1 MPETTAV
8 RETAAVIDIGSGAV
22 RMVVAEFG
30 PGAPI
35 RRLENLSQPVRL
47 GKDVFTTG
55 RISAPVMRETI
66 DILRNFKG
74 VADSYGVK
82 RLHAI
87 ATSAVRE
94 AANRDN
100 FVDRAFLTAGIDVEV
115 VEGTEENRLDLL
127 AVESALEDKLQMGK
141 KNCLIME
148 VGCGA
153 TEVMVLTKGKV
164 ELTRTLP
171 IGSLRLPERLS
182 AGRGDAGVMGR
193 VVKRAVHAM
202 AEDARRE
209 YDLAQ
214 VDTLIVLGSDM
225 RLAARQIAGR
235 KDVRPAGTDGTSDT
249 VGGGEPQGDHT
260 VIAVKDFIEFTRA
273 LAKVPP
279 EELAAKYSIAFAD
292 AETLY
297 PSLLIS
303 TCFLAETKVESL
315 VVPMVSIRDGL
326 LLEMAQLSSGG
337 RRTDV
342 SRQVSNSA
350 RSLGRK
356 YRYDE
361 PHALDV
367 AALSLK
373 LFDLLKE
380 EHGLGPRER
389 MLLEASAVLHDIGI
403 YISPTSHHK
412 HSFYLVNAS
421 EIFGLRKSDRD
432 IVSNVVRY
440 HRRSLPKPT
449 HTAYMSLP
457 RPDRTVVAKLAAI
470 LRVAD
475 ALDNPHQQKIQDF
488 SLDKAADSYTL
499 WVGPEAGDVSLERQA
514 VQGKGDMFAEVF
526 GAAVVLKQRS
536 A

>member
-1 MPETTAV
+1 MPETAAAKQ
-8 RETAAVIDIGSGAV
+8 TAAVIDIGSGAV

-30 PGAPI
+30 PQASI
-35 RRLENLSQPVRL
+35 RRLESLSQPVRL
-47 GKDVFTTG
+47 GRDVFTTG
-55 RISAPVMRETI
+55 RISASVMRETI
-66 DILRNFKG
+66 EILRNFKTA
-74 VADSYGVK
+74 ADTYGVK
-82 RLHAI
+82 KMHAI
-87 ATSAVRE
+87 ATAAVRE

-100 FVDRAFLTAGIDVEV
+100 FVDKAFLLAGIDVEV

-127 AVESALEDKLQMGK
+127 AVESALEDKLQIQK

-153 TEVMVLTKGKV
+153 TEIIVMTKGKV

-171 IGSLRLPERLS
+171 IGSIRLPERLVP
-182 AGRGDAGVMGR
+182 GRSEPAVIQR

-209 YDLAQ
+209 YDLGQ
-214 VDTLIVLGSDM
+214 VDTFIALGSDM
-225 RLAARQIAGR
+225 RLAARQIAG
-235 KDVRPAGTDGTSDT
+235 AGAA
-249 VGGGEPQGDHT
+249 EQDHT
-260 VIAVKDFIEFTRA
+260 MLSVKDFLDFGKP

-279 EELAAKYSIAFAD
+279 EELAAKYGIAFAD

-297 PSLLIS
+297 PAILIS
-303 TCFLAETKVESL
+303 TCFLSETKVESL

-326 LLEMAQLSSGG
+326 LLEMSQLASGG
-337 RRTDV
+337 KRTDV
-342 SRQVSNSA
+342 SRQVTSSA

-361 PHALDV
+361 PHALAV
-367 AALSLK
+367 AAAALK
-373 LFDLLKE
+373 LFELLKA

-389 MLLEASAVLHDIGI
+389 MLLETSAILHDIGI

-412 HSFYLVNAS
+412 HSAYLINAS
-421 EIFGLRKSDRD
+421 EVFGLRKSDRD

-457 RPDRTVVAKLAAI
+457 RTDRTVVAKLSAL

-475 ALDNPHQQKIQDF
+475 ALDNPHQQKVQDF
-488 SLDKAADSYTL
+488 TLDKAQDSYTL

-514 VQGKGDMFAEVF
+514 VQSKGDMFAEIF
-526 GAAVVLKQRS
+526 GPIALKQRS
-536 A
+536 S

>member
-1 MPETTAV
+1 MPEAAAV

-35 RRLENLSQPVRL
+35 RRLETLSQPVRL

-214 VDTLIVLGSDM
+214 VDTLIALGSDM
-225 RLAARQIAGR
+225 RLAARQI
-235 KDVRPAGTDGTSDT
+235 
-249 VGGGEPQGDHT
+249 GGEPQGDHT
-260 VIAVKDFIEFTRA
+260 VIAAKDFIEFTRA
-273 LAKVPP
+273 LAKVPA

-457 RPDRTVVAKLAAI
+457 RPDRTVVAKLAAV

>member
-1 MPETTAV
+1 MPETAAAKQTAAK
-8 RETAAVIDIGSGAV
+8 ETAAVIDIGSGAV
-22 RMVVAEFG
+22 RMVVAELG
-30 PGAPI
+30 PGAAV

-47 GKDVFTTG
+47 GRDVFTSG
-55 RISAPVMRETI
+55 RISNSVMREAME
-66 DILRNFKG
+66 ILRNFKS
-74 VADSYGVK
+74 VADTYGVK

-94 AANRDN
+94 AVNRDN
-100 FVDRAFLTAGIDVEV
+100 FVDKAFLIAGIDVEV

-127 AVESALEDKLQMGK
+127 AVESALEDKLQIQK

-153 TEVMVLTKGKV
+153 TEIIVLTKGKV

-171 IGSLRLPERLS
+171 IGSIRLPERLVP
-182 AGRGDAGVMGR
+182 GRSEPGVMLR

-209 YDLAQ
+209 YDLGQ
-214 VDTLIVLGSDM
+214 VDTFIALGSDM
-225 RLAARQIAGR
+225 RLAARQITG
-235 KDVRPAGTDGTSDT
+235 PT
-249 VGGGEPQGDHT
+249 QQDHT
-260 VIAVKDFIEFTRA
+260 VLSVKDFLDFARP

-279 EELAAKYSIAFAD
+279 EELAAKYAIPFAD

-297 PSLLIS
+297 PAILIS
-303 TCFLAETKVESL
+303 TCFLSETKVESL
-315 VVPMVSIRDGL
+315 IVPMVSIRDGL
-326 LLEMAQLSSGG
+326 LLEMSQMASGG
-337 RRTDV
+337 KRSDV
-342 SRQVSNSA
+342 SRQVTSSA

-361 PHALDV
+361 PHAVNV
-367 AALSLK
+367 AGLAVK
-373 LFDLLKE
+373 LFDLLKA

-389 MLLEASAVLHDIGI
+389 MLLETSAVLHDIGI

-412 HSFYLVNAS
+412 HSAYLVDAS
-421 EIFGLRKSDRD
+421 EFFGLRKSDKD

-457 RPDRTVVAKLAAI
+457 RTDRTVVAKLAAI

-475 ALDNPHQQKIQDF
+475 ALDNPHQQKVQDF
-488 SLDKAADSYTL
+488 TLERAQDSYTL

-514 VQGKGDMFAEVF
+514 VQGKGDMFAEIF
-526 GAAVVLKQRS
+526 GASIALKQRS
-536 A
+536 S

>member
-1 MPETTAV
+1 MPEAAGAK
-8 RETAAVIDIGSGAV
+8 EIAAVIDIGSGAV

-30 PGAPI
+30 AQSSI
-35 RRLENLSQPVRL
+35 RRLESLSQPVRL

-66 DILRNFKG
+66 EILRNFKG
-74 VADSYGVK
+74 VADTYGVK

-100 FVDRAFLTAGIDVEV
+100 FVDRAFLTSGIDVEV

-127 AVESALEDKLQMGK
+127 AVESALEDSLQIQK

-153 TEVMVLTKGKV
+153 TEVIVLTKGKV

-182 AGRGDAGVMGR
+182 AGRSDAGVMQR
-193 VVKRAVHAM
+193 TVKRAVRAM
-202 AEDARRE
+202 AEDAQRE

-214 VDTLIVLGSDM
+214 VDTLIALGSDM
-225 RLAARQIAGR
+225 RLAARQISGR
-235 KDVRPAGTDGTSDT
+235 KDVRPAGAGPA
-249 VGGGEPQGDHT
+249 EADHT
-260 VIAVKDFIEFTRA
+260 VLAAKDFLEFSRSV
-273 LAKVPP
+273 AKVPP
-279 EELAAKYSIAFAD
+279 EELAAKYAIPFAD

-297 PSLLIS
+297 PALLIS
-303 TCFLAETKVESL
+303 ACFLSETKVESL

-326 LLEMAQLSSGG
+326 LLEMAQLATGG

-342 SRQVSNSA
+342 SRQVNNSA

-361 PHALDV
+361 PHALGV
-367 AALSLK
+367 AALSVK
-373 LFDLLKE
+373 LFDLLKA

-389 MLLEASAVLHDIGI
+389 MLLEASAILHDIGI

-421 EIFGLRKSDRD
+421 ELFGLRKSDRD

-457 RPDRTVVAKLAAI
+457 RPDRTVVSKLAAI

-475 ALDNPHQQKIQDF
+475 ALDNPHQQKVQDF
-488 SLDKAADSYTL
+488 ALEKAADSYTL

-526 GAAVVLKQRS
+526 GAAIVLKQRS

>member
-1 MPETTAV
+1 MPAPETAAA

-22 RMVVAEFG
+22 RMVLAELG
-30 PGAPI
+30 PGAAI
-35 RRLENLSQPVRL
+35 RALENLSQPVRL
-47 GKDVFTTG
+47 GRDVFTNG

-66 DILRNFKG
+66 EILRNFKT
-74 VADSYGVK
+74 VLETYGVK

-100 FVDRAFLTAGIDVEV
+100 FIDKIFLAAGIDVEV

-127 AVESALEDKLQMGK
+127 AVENSLEGSLQIQK

-153 TEVMVLTKGKV
+153 TEIIVLSKGKV
-164 ELTRTLP
+164 DLTRTLL
-171 IGSLRLPERLS
+171 IGSIRLPERL
-182 AGRGDAGVMGR
+182 APGRSESGVMQR
-193 VVKRAVHAM
+193 VVKRAVHTM

-209 YDLAQ
+209 YNLDE
-214 VDTLIVLGSDM
+214 VDTFIAMGSDM
-225 RLAARQIAGR
+225 RLAARQIAG
-235 KDVRPAGTDGTSDT
+235 PA
-249 VGGGEPQGDHT
+249 EQNHYQ
-260 VIAVKDFIEFTRA
+260 IAAKDFLDFSKS

-279 EELAAKYSIAFAD
+279 EELAAQYAIPFAD

-297 PSLLIS
+297 PATLIYS
-303 TCFLAETKVESL
+303 CFISETKVESL
-315 VVPMVSIRDGL
+315 VVPTVSIRDGL
-326 LLEMAQLSSGG
+326 LLEMSQMVSGAK
-337 RRTDV
+337 RTDV
-342 SRQVSNSA
+342 SRQVTNSA

-356 YRYDE
+356 YKYDE
-361 PHALDV
+361 PHALNV
-367 AALSLK
+367 AALSGR
-373 LFDLLKE
+373 LFDALKG

-389 MLLEASAVLHDIGI
+389 MLLEASALLHDIGI

-412 HSFYLVNAS
+412 HSAYLVNAS
-421 EIFGLRKSDRD
+421 EIFGLRKSDKD

-457 RPDRTVVAKLAAI
+457 RPDRTVVSKLSAI

-475 ALDNPHQQKIQDF
+475 ALDNPHQQKVRDF
-488 SLDKAADSYTL
+488 DLEKQPESYTI
-499 WVGPEAGDVSLERQA
+499 WVGPESGDVSLERQS
-514 VQGKGDMFAEVF
+514 VQAKGDMFLEVF
-526 GAAVVLKQRS
+526 GAGVALKQR
-536 A
+536 AA